1 MLHQT
6 HAQSFVSKPS
16 WAGYEF
22 LGNDPFYQE
31 NVVAYKAGSTAVLYV
46 NVMNNLTTLMNVS
59 AVGIRFNWGASFN
72 STQANKTSPSVL
84 NPGESRVFTITFEV
98 PSVNDVSNLFLWDY
112 KVFIEHVNATNG
124 AVVAPPEIKT
134 RKELDLPYFV
144 VYSSD
149 QAKYQQIA
157 NAVKDLLKTD
167 LPWNSTKAKILWE
180 RAKNETIVAENYYI
194 LGEFGKAASHYEN
207 ALSLI
212 NQAFKAEESTGTR
225 WEDVQIALL
234 EAQAKQLEGWTNF
247 LNGLS
252 NMWTLI
258 GVALVLFALGYI
270 IRGFGALRRAT
281 PSP

>member
-6 HAQSFVSKPS
+6 HAQVFVSKPS
-16 WAGYEF
+16 WVGYEF
-22 LGNDPFYQE
+22 LGKDPFYQE

-124 AVVAPPEIKT
+124 TVVEPPEIKT

-149 QAKYQQIA
+149 QAKSQKIA
-157 NAVKDLLKTD
+157 RAVEELLKNP

-180 RAKNETIVAENYYI
+180 KAKNETSVAENYYT
-194 LGEFGKAASHYEN
+194 LGEFAKAASHYEN

-225 WEDVQIALL
+225 WEDVQITLL
-234 EAQAKQLEGWTNF
+234 EAQTKQLEGWTNF

-270 IRGFGALRRAT
+270 IRGFGALRKAT
-281 PSP
+281 PSL